1 MNFIKKHRITI
12 IVAVVLFSALVLIL
26 ALPKTDVSADT
37 HTCTLSV
44 RCDTIFD
51 NLSQLDAEKLE
62 ILPSD
67 GIIFAEQTVVFR
79 DGESVFD
86 LLVREMKENKIH
98 LEFVNTPMYN
108 SAYIEGIANIYEFDV
123 GELSGW
129 MYRVNGVF
137 PNYGCSLYTLND
149 GDKVEFVY
157 TCDLGSD
164 VGNEYLHE
172 TENEDENE

>member
-1 MNFIKKHRITI
+1 MNFIKNRKI
-12 IVAVVLFSALVLIL
+12 IIIAAVVLLSALVLIL
-26 ALPKTDVSADT
+26 ALPKNDLPDDT

-44 RCDTIFD
+44 RCDTILD
-51 NLSQLDAEKLE
+51 NTARLDPEKLE

-67 GIIFAEQTVVFR
+67 GVIFAEQTVVFR

-86 LLVREMKENKIH
+86 LLVREMKESKIH

-137 PNYGCSLYTLND
+137 PNYGCSLYTLSD

-164 VGNEYLHE
+164 VGNEYLRD
-172 TENEDENE
+172 TGNENENK